1 MTNWQIV
8 SLPFFEQDIERYM
21 KDLNSDIF
29 APAGAEVSIIPV
41 LTGGEAPA
49 KVDDESLPDTL
60 PLLALRNAVI
70 FPGAIYPVTIGR
82 EKSVKTIE
90 DAQKTNSFIGAVPQN
105 DVSVEDPGI
114 EDLFPFGTVVRIIKT
129 FEMPD
134 GTISA
139 VLQGL
144 KRFEIEDVTSHD
156 PYLRARVHYLTDMT
170 PDENQKDVKLIAD
183 SLKEKASTIIKSSSF
198 APKEAATAL
207 KSIDDFQFLVNF
219 IATTIE
225 VDNFADKVALLK
237 YEDLKVRAMQ
247 LLAVLDTQVELL
259 KIKQEI
265 NSKVK
270 TEIDQQQREYYL
282 NNQLRTIQEELGMD
296 DDEDFDKLRTEA
308 AKKDWPDSIN
318 EAFEKEMSKLE
329 KYNPSTPDYSIQYNY
344 IKFMLDLPWND
355 MSVDNLDLKHAQKV
369 LDTDHFGL
377 EKVKER
383 IIEYLAVLKLRG
395 DMKSPIL
402 CLYGPPG
409 VGKTSLGKSIAKA
422 LGRKYVRIA
431 LGGMHDE
438 AEIRGHR
445 KTYIGALPGRILNG
459 ICKAGFSNPV
469 MVLDEIDKL
478 SSDFKGDPS
487 SALLEVLDPEQN
499 VTFHDNYLDLDY
511 DLSHVLFITTAND
524 ISTIQPALL
533 DRMELINVTGYL
545 AEEKMEIAKKFLVPK
560 ELKEHGIDKK
570 ALKID
575 KSALAEII
583 DKYTHESGVRG
594 LEKQIAKIARV
605 TAKKIAMDEEYP
617 STIKKENLKEYL
629 GLPSAFHDRQEGN
642 EGVGVVTGLAWTQMG
657 GEILFVES
665 SVSEGKGQL
674 SMTGNLGNVM
684 KESATIAFQY
694 IKAHP
699 QIAGLTS
706 KEFDTKDIHVH
717 VPEGATPKDGP
728 SAGITIVSSMVSAF
742 RGKPIRKSIA
752 MTGEMTLRGKVL
764 PVGGIK
770 EKILA
775 AKRAGVKT
783 IVISEDNRKDI
794 EDINEIYIKGL
805 TFHYVTTIDDVISY
819 VFE

>member
-1 MTNWQIV
+1 
-8 SLPFFEQDIERYM
+8 M
-21 KDLNSDIF
+21 KDLNPEMFSQE
-29 APAGAEVSIIPV
+29 GAEVSIIPV
-41 LTGGEAPA
+41 MTGEVPV
-49 KVDDESLPDTL
+49 KVDETSLPDTL
-60 PLLALRNAVI
+60 PLLTLRNAVI
-70 FPGAIYPVTIGR
+70 FPGAIFPVTIGR
-82 EKSVKTIE
+82 EKSMKLIQ
-90 DAQKTNSFIGAVPQN
+90 DAHKHNSYIGTVPQN
-105 DVSVEDPGI
+105 DVSVEDPKL
-114 EDLFPFGTVVRIIKT
+114 EDLFPFGTVARIIKT

-144 KRFEIEDVTSHD
+144 KRFEIENIVSEE
-156 PYLRARVHYLTDMT
+156 PYLRATVHYLEDLEAD
-170 PDENQKDVKLIAD
+170 PNQKDVKLIAD
-183 SLKEKASTIIKSSSF
+183 ALKEKAITIVKSSSY

-207 KSIDDFQFLVNF
+207 KAIDDFSFLVNF
-219 IATTIE
+219 IATTID
-225 VDNFADKVALLK
+225 VDNFNDKVALLK
-237 YEDLKVRAMQ
+237 FEDMKTRAMQ
-247 LLAVLDTQVELL
+247 LLNVLDTQVELL

-265 NSKVK
+265 NAKVK

-296 DDEDFDKLRTEA
+296 EDEDLEKLRAEA
-308 AKKDWPDSIN
+308 AKKDWPKYAMD
-318 EAFEKEMSKLE
+318 AFQKEMAKLE
-329 KYNPSTPDYSIQYNY
+329 KYNPTTPDYSIQYNY
-344 IKFMLDLPWND
+344 VKFMLELPWND
-355 MSVDNLDLKHAQKV
+355 MSKDNLDLKHAQKV
-369 LDTDHFGL
+369 LDSDHFGL

-422 LGRKYVRIA
+422 VGRKYVRIA

-445 KTYIGALPGRILNG
+445 KTYVGALPGRILNG
-459 ICKAGFSNPV
+459 INKAGTSNPV

-499 VTFHDNYLDLDY
+499 GTFHDNYLDLDY

-570 ALKID
+570 ELKID
-575 KSALAEII
+575 KSALTEII

-594 LEKQIAKIARV
+594 LEKQIAKVARV
-605 TAKKIAMDEEYP
+605 TAKKIAMGDAFP
-617 STIKKENLKEYL
+617 PVIKKEHLKEYL
-629 GLPSAFHDRQEGN
+629 GLPSAFHDKQDGN

-674 SMTGNLGNVM
+674 TMTGNLGNVM
-684 KESATIAFQY
+684 KESATIAYQY

-699 QIAGLTS
+699 QMAGITS
-706 KEFDTKDIHVH
+706 KEFDAKDIHVH

-728 SAGITIVSSMVSAF
+728 SAGITLVSSMVSAL
-742 RGKPIRKSIA
+742 RGQAIKKGIA
-752 MTGEMTLRGKVL
+752 MTGEMTLRGRVL

-775 AKRAGVKT
+775 AKRAGVTT

-794 EDINEIYIKGL
+794 EDINEVYVQGL
-805 TFHYVTTIDDVISY
+805 TFHYVKNIDDVIK
-819 VFE
+819 FIFK